1 LFFANKSRIDVI
13 LESCFHDLLGGNIM
27 SALDQEELDGHEHG
41 RIDVK
46 FLKKYL
52 NDFSQEFYVFGP
64 PPMIEAVSTNLKQLG
79 ANPEGITF
87 EK

>member
-1 LFFANKSRIDVI
+1 
-13 LESCFHDLLGGNIM
+13 M